1 MSRTVE
7 VHVGADL
14 DVIGDR
20 FKDAWRRAEAGEL
33 TEANSEQHIYFED
46 FATLASVMTPKRIAL
61 LKHVHREPP
70 RSIRA
75 LAQALGR
82 DYRRVYDDVE
92 ALVEAGLLD
101 RQPEGLRADYDEVT
115 LETRISL

>member
-1 MSRTVE
+1 MGRKVE
-7 VHVGADL
+7 IHVGEDL
-14 DVIGDR
+14 SVIGDR
-20 FKDAWRRAEAGEL
+20 FIDAWRRAEAGEL
-33 TEANSEQHIYFED
+33 TPENAELHASFED

-61 LKHVHREPP
+61 LKHVHRDPP

-82 DYRRVYDDVE
+82 DYRRVHDDVE

-101 RQPEGLRADYDEVT
+101 RQPDGLRADYDEVT